1 MPFMINYKFTVVV
14 IMIIKHLVELNFAIN
29 LFTNMDFIS
38 KDFNLFNI
46 SIIIIIIILA
56 IIIAIIQIMEAIL
69 MIFNIHFQ
77 FDM

>member
-46 SIIIIIIILA
+46 SIIIIILA
-56 IIIAIIQIMEAIL
+56 IIIAIIQIMEAIF